1 MHLDTS
7 AVEFR
12 RGDLTVACPPEPI
25 SVIGAYDR
33 WVTSRIEAWAG
44 LAEDVGA
51 ALQTFGSRLRE
62 SSSAVVRPEPPGE
75 DAEEGLGPSQLRV
88 LAAVRATSDVG
99 VTSHAVAKATGIADS
114 NTPRILKALS
124 DRGLV
129 RAGDTKPT
137 IWTAAR

>member
-1 MHLDTS
+1 M
-7 AVEFR
+7 
-12 RGDLTVACPPEPI
+12 
-25 SVIGAYDR
+25 
-33 WVTSRIEAWAG
+33 TSRIEAWAG
-44 LAEDVGA
+44 LAEDIGA

-62 SSSAVVRPEPPGE
+62 SSPAAVRSEPPGE

-88 LAAVRATSDVG
+88 LAAVRETGDVG
-99 VTSHAVAKATGIADS
+99 VTSHAVAKATHLADS
-114 NTPRILKALS
+114 NTPRILKALA

>member
-1 MHLDTS
+1 M
-7 AVEFR
+7 
-12 RGDLTVACPPEPI
+12 
-25 SVIGAYDR
+25 IGAYDR
-33 WVTSRIEAWAG
+33 GVTSRIEAWAG

-62 SSSAVVRPEPPGE
+62 SSVPAVGPEPPGE

-88 LAAVRATSDVG
+88 LAAVRQTGEAG
-99 VTSHAVAKATGIADS
+99 VTSHAVAKTTAIADS
-114 NTPRILKALS
+114 NTPRILKALA

>member
-1 MHLDTS
+1 M
-7 AVEFR
+7 
-12 RGDLTVACPPEPI
+12 
-25 SVIGAYDR
+25 DR

-51 ALQTFGSRLRE
+51 ALQTFGSSLRE
-62 SSSAVVRPEPPGE
+62 SSAPVARTEPPGE

-88 LAAVRATSDVG
+88 LAAVRETGDAG
-99 VTSHAVAKATGIADS
+99 VTSHAVAKSTGIADS

-129 RAGDTKPT
+129 RAGNTKPT